1 MKRSLVLYLKLLR
14 VKHYIKNFIVLLP
27 IFFAEEIFERDSLIK
42 GLAGTAAFC
51 LVSSVVYIFN
61 DLLDKERDQKH
72 PTKCKRPIASGN
84 ISERAAK
91 LIMVILLLASCALLI
106 AMKASVVATL
116 FLASYL
122 AINIIYSLGCKNI
135 PIVDIIML
143 ASGYPIRLLFGGS
156 ITNIVVSPWLF
167 LMVLCVSLYLGIGK
181 RYGELKQVGEKACD
195 LQNIRPVLLKYDIS
209 YLNKQL
215 YMFLSL
221 SLVFYSLWTI
231 ERAEKLV
238 YTVPVVMIIALRYNW
253 LLEKKDGDPVEMI
266 LKDLPILIISIFYAL
281 VLMILIYSL

>member
-1 MKRSLVLYLKLLR
+1 MKRTLGLYLRLLR

-27 IFFAEEIFERDSLIK
+27 VFFAGKIFERDSLIN

-51 LVSSVVYIFN
+51 LISSVVYIFN

-72 PTKCKRPIASGN
+72 PTKCKRPIASGS
-84 ISERAAK
+84 ISARAAK
-91 LIMVILLLASCALLI
+91 VVMITLILMSGALLFVVE
-106 AMKASVVATL
+106 ASVAAVL
-116 FLASYL
+116 FLISYL
-122 AINIIYSLGCKNI
+122 VINIVYSLGCKNI
-135 PIVDIIML
+135 PIVDIVML

-181 RYGELKQVGEKACD
+181 RYGELKQIGEKTCN

-209 YLNKQL
+209 YLSKQL

-266 LKDLPILIISIFYAL
+266 LKDWPILSISILYAFA
-281 VLMILIYSL
+281 LMILIYSM